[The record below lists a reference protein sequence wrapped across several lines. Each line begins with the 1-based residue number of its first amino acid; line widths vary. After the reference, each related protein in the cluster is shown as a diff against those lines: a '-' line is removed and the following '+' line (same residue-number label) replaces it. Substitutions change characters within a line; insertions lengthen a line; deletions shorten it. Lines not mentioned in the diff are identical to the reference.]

1 MCLISKNWGDN
12 MFKIVIS
19 EPKSRKAWQ
28 IEKEVPSLIGKKIG
42 DNFEGSVIGL
52 SGFTLQI
59 TGGSDKDGFPMRPD
73 LLGTLRKKAL
83 LTKGIGFRGRKKI
96 KKKVFKVKG
105 MRKRKYIR
113 GNTISTEIIQ
123 VNCKIIEGEGD
134 IPKILG
140 IKPKEEKTEEAPKE
154 EVKPEVKEE
163 KPKEKKPEP
172 EKAPEKVEEKPKEEP
187 KPEEKPA
194 EKPEEP
200 KQEEKKEGE

>member
-1 MCLISKNWGDN
+1 

-19 EPKSRKAWQ
+19 EPKSKKAWQ
-28 IEKEVPSLIGKKIG
+28 IEKEVPSLIGKRIG
-42 DNFEGSVIGL
+42 DKFEGSLIGL

-73 LLGTLRKKAL
+73 LLGTARKKAL

-113 GNTISTEIIQ
+113 GNMISPEIVQ
-123 VNCKIIEGEGD
+123 VNCKVLEGEGD

-140 IKPKEEKTEEAPKE
+140 IPPKEKKE
-154 EVKPEVKEE
+154 EVKEE
-163 KPKEKKPEP
+163 KPETPKEEKLQEP
-172 EKAPEKVEEKPKEEP
+172 KPEKVEEKPKEEA
-187 KPEEKPA
+187 KPEEK
-194 EKPEEP
+194 KEEI

>member
-1 MCLISKNWGDN
+1 MCLINKNWGDN

-42 DNFEGSVIGL
+42 DNFDGSLIGL
-52 SGFTLQI
+52 TGFSLQI

-73 LLGTLRKKAL
+73 LLGSLRKRAL

-113 GNTISTEIIQ
+113 GNTISDEIVQ
-123 VNCKIIEGEGD
+123 VNCKVIEGEGD

-140 IKPKEEKTEEAPKE
+140 IPPKDKKE
-154 EVKPEVKEE
+154 EVKEE
-163 KPKEKKPEP
+163 KPQEPKPEKP
-172 EKAPEKVEEKPKEEP
+172 AEEKPKEE
-187 KPEEKPA
+187 A
-194 EKPEEP
+194 KPEEP
-200 KQEEKKEGE
+200 KEEPKSEESKQEEKKEGE